1 MVGVSCCWVDHAWR
15 SVYILMEILKS
26 FPFTM
31 WRGPFAQDDCRAAIG
46 ALESG
51 CVLYFPQLTF
61 GVLPGEH
68 SLLSPRLSDG
78 RAKNISLDPSGRL
91 ENAKL
96 SLEEHRLLPAMMERF
111 ASGAHRFVGELL
123 PRYAPKLERARTS
136 FRPMEVAGRRSSPTS
151 DDTRLHID
159 AFPAR
164 PLHGR
169 RILRLFSNVHPGGVP
184 RVWNVGEPFAEMAAR
199 FLPLVKEPVPLKP
212 WFLAAIGATRGVR
225 SAYDSLM
232 LGLHDAAKLD
242 TDYQDHVART
252 ELQFP
257 PGSSW
262 LCFTDQVMHAVLSGQ
277 FLLEQTFCLDVDAM
291 AQPAL
296 APIRVLEAMS
306 ERRLA

>member
-1 MVGVSCCWVDHAWR
+1 
-15 SVYILMEILKS
+15 MEILKS
-26 FPFTM
+26 FPLKT
-31 WRGPFAQDDCRAAIG
+31 WLG
-46 ALESG
+46 ALAQSDRTDAIAALERG
-51 CVLYFPQLTF
+51 CVLFFPELAF
-61 GVLPGEH
+61 SLLPSEQP
-68 SLLSPRLSDG
+68 LLSPAISSG

-96 SLEEHRLLPAMMERF
+96 SLEEQRLLAAMMERF
-111 ASGAHRFVGELL
+111 ASSAHALVCELF

-136 FRPMEVAGRRSSPTS
+136 FRPVEVAGRRSSPTN

-164 PLHGR
+164 PMHGR

-184 RVWNVGEPFAEMAAR
+184 RVWNVGEPFPEMAAR
-199 FLPLVKEPVPLKP
+199 FLPLVKEPVALKAY
-212 WFLAAIGATRGVR
+212 FLAAIGATRGVR

-232 LGLHDAAKLD
+232 LDLHDAAKLD
-242 TDYQDHVART
+242 TDYQERVTKT

-277 FLLEQTFCLDVDAM
+277 FMLEQTFHLEVDAM
-291 AQPAL
+291 AEPAH
-296 APIRVLEAMS
+296 APIKVLEAMS
-306 ERRLA
+306 GRRLA